1 MCVQIVVVS
10 KIAKTDYSACYRRL
24 HSFLGTKELGTL
36 HQNISPFSFILGN
49 INKQKDDF
57 LLLLLIKQEI
67 NLIFQ
72 ITFENI

>member
-1 MCVQIVVVS
+1 MCWTLDHQNIIE
-10 KIAKTDYSACYRRL
+10 IAQRHISL
-24 HSFLGTKELGTL
+24 STL

-49 INKQKDDF
+49 IDKQKDDF